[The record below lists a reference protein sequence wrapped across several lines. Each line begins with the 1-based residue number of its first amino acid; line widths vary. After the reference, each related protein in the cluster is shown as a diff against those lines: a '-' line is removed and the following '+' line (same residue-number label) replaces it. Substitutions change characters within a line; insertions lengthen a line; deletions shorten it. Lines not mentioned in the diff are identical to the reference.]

1 MSYPEL
7 AISVSDIL
15 GVPRVVLRGTM
26 DCWHDEAIS
35 GILNGFAD
43 QGSVALV
50 LDIAELSFTGC
61 DAAMQMVRVLRTLDP
76 GACVHVVAKSPTMEL
91 FIKAR
96 LPQSIR
102 LYSSTDQIAQ
112 VISATDELPLAA

>member
-1 MSYPEL
+1 MAFPEL

-43 QGSVALV
+43 QGSAAVV
-50 LDIAELSFTGC
+50 LDIAELSYTGC
-61 DAAMQMVRVLRTLDP
+61 DAAMQMLRVLRTLESS
-76 GACVHVVAKSPTMEL
+76 ACVHIVARNQTMEML
-91 FIKAR
+91 VKAR

-112 VISATDELPLAA
+112 VISATDEMPLAA